1 MNNLYF
7 LAKATNECIIGE
19 KDFTPV
25 MGIFK
30 LIITVIQWAIPVA
43 LILWGSIDLFKAII
57 SSKDDEIKKK
67 QSLLF
72 KKVLA
77 AVIVLIL
84 PWLIFWIMGLL
95 GSKVGEF
102 ANCYKYAKPGI
113 PDVDSS
119 YGK

>member
-7 LAKATNECIIGE
+7 LAKANECIIGE
-19 KDFTPV
+19 KDFAPV

-43 LILWGSIDLFKAII
+43 LILWGSVDLFKAII

-95 GSKVGEF
+95 GNKVGGF
-102 ANCYKYAKPGI
+102 ANCYKDATPGI

>member
-7 LAKATNECIIGE
+7 LVGACKVGG

-95 GSKVGEF
+95 GNKVGGF
-102 ANCYKYAKPGI
+102 ANCYKKASAGI
-113 PDVDSS
+113 PNIDNS
-119 YGK
+119 YGE

>member
-7 LAKATNECIIGE
+7 LKGACEVNGT
-19 KDFTPV
+19 DFAAV

-95 GSKVGEF
+95 GDNVGKL
-102 ANCYKYAKPGI
+102 ANCYKKVEPGI
-113 PDVDSS
+113 PSDINNT
-119 YGK
+119 Y

>member
-7 LAKATNECIIGE
+7 LANECKINGTDVTDI
-19 KDFTPV
+19 

-84 PWLIFWIMGLL
+84 PWLIFWIMDLL
-95 GSKVGEF
+95 GSDVGNL
-102 ANCYKYAKPGI
+102 AKCYKNAKPGI
-113 PDVDSS
+113 PSDINGT
-119 YGK
+119 YK